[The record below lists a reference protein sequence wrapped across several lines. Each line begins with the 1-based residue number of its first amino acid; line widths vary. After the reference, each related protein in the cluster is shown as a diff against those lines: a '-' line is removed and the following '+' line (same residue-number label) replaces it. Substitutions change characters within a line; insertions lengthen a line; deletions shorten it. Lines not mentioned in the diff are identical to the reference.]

1 MANSRQR
8 SGSRRS
14 RSRSGGRGRTSN
26 KNNNNNY
33 RVHYREPKK
42 WFIPMVIG
50 MALLTYLVISTE
62 VSHSGKARLLP
73 KWAATPRTGLA
84 KLFFYFPSL
93 FEKLVVNTSF
103 RVGHFIFGGLP
114 GLRAIFILA
123 WGIHFI
129 DLVIGVFLLIK
140 YRATGPTMAKYI
152 AGIIAGGC
160 SQLWPLMEA
169 CKRVRG
175 GNNRRGG
182 RSRSR
187 SRSQSRSRSPRR
199 KIS

>member
-14 RSRSGGRGRTSN
+14 RSRGRGRTAN
-26 KNNNNNY
+26 KNNNNN

-42 WFIPMVIG
+42 WFIPMALG

-62 VSHSGKARLLP
+62 VSRSGNARVLP
-73 KWAATPRTGLA
+73 KWASAPRTGLA

-93 FEKLVVNTSF
+93 FEKLVVNTSYKI
-103 RVGHFIFGGLP
+103 GHSIFGGLP
-114 GLRAIFILA
+114 GLKAIFILA

-129 DLVIGVFLLIK
+129 DLVIGVYLLIK
-140 YRATGPTMAKYI
+140 YRATGLTMVKYI

-175 GNNRRGG
+175 VNNGRGG